1 MADLALSAF
10 FAFTFFDGAF
20 LAMGAAFV
28 SDFAAESGAV
38 AATGVLT
45 LASLVAAGA
54 CAKEAAATLEKTID
68 TEPRGADYG
77 SNLNTRQA

>member
-1 MADLALSAF
+1 MSDLALSAF

-20 LAMGAAFV
+20 LATGAAFV
-28 SDFAAESGAV
+28 ADFAADAGAVTV

-54 CAKEAAATLEKTID
+54 CAKEAAARLEKTID

-77 SNLNTRQA
+77 SNLNTR